1 MQKLNKIGVLSV
13 AKVNAVIGAILGLI
27 WGIFAAIT
35 GTSFAVLGGLGFMA
49 GLGLWSIIVF
59 PIIYA
64 LIGFIGGVI
73 GAFLY
78 NLVAG
83 WIGGIEIELK

>member
-1 MQKLNKIGVLSV
+1 MQKLNKIGVLSL
-13 AKVNAVIGAILGLI
+13 AKINAVIGAILGLI
-27 WGIFAAIT
+27 WGIFAAIL
-35 GTSFAVLGGLGFMA
+35 GTTIAVLGGLGALA

-64 LIGFIGGVI
+64 LVGFVGGAI

-83 WIGGIEIELK
+83 WIGGVEVELK

>member
-1 MQKLNKIGVLSV
+1 MQKLNKIGILSV
-13 AKVNAVIGAILGLI
+13 AKVNAVVGAILGLI
-27 WGIFAAIT
+27 WGIFAAI
-35 GTSFAVLGGLGFMA
+35 GTTFAVLEGLGFMA

-64 LIGFIGGVI
+64 LIGFIGGAI

>member
-13 AKVNAVIGAILGLI
+13 AKINAVIGAILGLI
-27 WGIFAAIT
+27 WGILAAII
-35 GTSFAVLGGLGFMA
+35 GTTFAVLGGLGALA

-59 PIIYA
+59 PIVYA
-64 LIGFIGGVI
+64 LIGFVGGAI

-83 WIGGIEIELK
+83 WVGGIEVELK